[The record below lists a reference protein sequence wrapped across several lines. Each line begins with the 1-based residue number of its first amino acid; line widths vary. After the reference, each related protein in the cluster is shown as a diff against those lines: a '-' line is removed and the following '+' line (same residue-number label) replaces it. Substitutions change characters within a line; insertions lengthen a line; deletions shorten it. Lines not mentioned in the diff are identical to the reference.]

1 MSDRP
6 KIVLDESDF
15 ADLAGG
21 ETPSPG
27 PAAAAVP
34 AAAPVPPLP
43 PPLPGARGSLRID
56 PREHAGMPG
65 QAKLSGSLSQQWLNA
80 PGRSMLLAAG
90 TGVLAAWALT
100 EILGLAELSAGSK
113 TAADA
118 QVGLWTGVVGAVFGG
133 TLLSFEAAVL
143 GAYEVAAKQLA
154 KAVVPMFLAAFVA
167 GFAANAVYLQIIEK
181 VVEASLR
188 GEEIVGAND
197 IRFYLA
203 RALGWALF
211 GIGVGA
217 TVGLLKRSNRQA
229 VNGAIGGA
237 IGGTAGG
244 IAFQFLTA
252 NLQAGNSLSRLL
264 GLAAVGALIAL
275 ATRAVET
282 ARREAWLQVIA
293 GGMAGKEFI
302 IYHDLTRLGSS
313 PECEI
318 FLLKD
323 PGVANLH
330 ATIEDRGT
338 RRILTAIA
346 GARMLV
352 NDEPVASH
360 ALAHGD
366 RLQLGSTL
374 IAYSERTPAAVAG
387 AG

>member
-15 ADLAGG
+15 ADAAQGA
-21 ETPSPG
+21 SAQ
-27 PAAAAVP
+27 PA
-34 AAAPVPPLP
+34 PPLP
-43 PPLPGARGSLRID
+43 PPLRGARAAPRID
-56 PREHAGMPG
+56 PRERAMTPG
-65 QAKLSGSLSQQWLNA
+65 QDKLAGSFSRDWLNN
-80 PGRSMLLAAG
+80 PIRSLLLAAG
-90 TGVLAAWALT
+90 IGVLAAWALT
-100 EILGLAELSAGSK
+100 EIFGLAELSAGSK
-113 TAADA
+113 TAADVHVA
-118 QVGLWTGVVGAVFGG
+118 IWTGVIGAVFGG
-133 TLLSFEAAVL
+133 TLLCFEAAAA
-143 GAYEVAAKQLA
+143 GALEVAVKQFVR
-154 KAVVPMFLAAFVA
+154 AVVPMFAAAFAA
-167 GFAANAVYLQIIEK
+167 GFVANVVYLQIIQK
-181 VVEASLR
+181 VLEAELR
-188 GEEIVGAND
+188 GEEIAGAND

-211 GIGVGA
+211 GVGVGA
-217 TVGLLKRSNRQA
+217 MVGLLKRSNRQA
-229 VNGAIGGA
+229 INGAIGGA

-244 IAFQFLTA
+244 IAFQLVSA
-252 NLQAGNSLSRLL
+252 NLEAGNSLSRLL

-275 ATRAVET
+275 ATRVVET

-302 IYHDLTRLGSS
+302 IYHELTRLGSS

-323 PGVANLH
+323 PGVAKVH

-338 RRILTAIA
+338 RRILTSMD
-346 GARMLV
+346 GAQVLV
-352 NDEPVASH
+352 NAAPVSSH

-366 RLQLGSTL
+366 RLQLGGTL